1 MTPTNFADLSNHAT
15 NRCRD
20 RGVPDRILAL
30 VLGHADKWSP
40 VGGGATSERISKSM
54 ATALIADGHAP
65 DDIARATR
73 LAVVVNADGRVITV
87 VRPKSGCR
95 GRRYRRTH

>member
-1 MTPTNFADLSNHAT
+1 MTPTNFTDLSKHAT
-15 NRCRD
+15 IRCRN
-20 RGVPDRILAL
+20 RGIPDRILSL
-30 VLGHADKWSP
+30 VLAHADKLSP

-54 ATALIADGHAP
+54 AAALIADGHVP
-65 DDIARATR
+65 DDIGRATR

-87 VRPKSGCR
+87 IRPKSGGR